1 MKIGVVMLVI
11 QQSPRRPKAR
21 RRPKV
26 GIAVAGG
33 GPIGGMYELGTLRAL
48 DEALEGVDLTRL
60 DVYVGVSSGAILAS
74 SLANGISPAEMCR
87 IFLGF
92 EPGGVRFRPETFL
105 RPAFREYAKRASTL
119 PRIVWSWMYDLATR
133 PLETDWLG
141 LIGRLSAIVPNGI
154 FDNEAVER
162 FLREVFETH
171 GRGNDF
177 RLLERK
183 LFVIAVELDTGSVVK
198 FGEAGRDHVPISRAV
213 QASAALPGLYPPVEI
228 DGSHY
233 VDGALRRTLHASVAM
248 DEGVDLV
255 IGLNPL
261 VPFDASLGPGIG
273 THAGSLVDTGLPTVL
288 SQTFR
293 TLLKSRMQVGLEKY
307 RTQYPETDL
316 VLFEPDPDDAEMFF
330 TNIFSYH
337 SRTQLTE
344 HAYRATLEDLRRRR
358 VELAPI
364 LARHGIRLRDE
375 ILDERTRTVATG
387 LGVRPPRMTRP
398 TAQLRRALDDL
409 AHLLQLPDADPAPSA
424 DRALA
429 PTTLPPSPRRQKRT
443 KRRAVSST

>member
-1 MKIGVVMLVI
+1 MLVI
-11 QQSPRRPKAR
+11 QQSPRRTKTHRKAR
-21 RRPKV
+21 V

-74 SLANGISPAEMCR
+74 SLANGISPEEMCR

-105 RPAFREYAKRASTL
+105 RPAFREYAKRVATL

-141 LIGRLSAIVPNGI
+141 LIGRLSAVVPNGI
-154 FDNEAVER
+154 FDNDAVER

-177 RLLERK
+177 RRLDRK
-183 LFVIAVELDTGSVVK
+183 LYVIAVALDTGSVVK
-198 FGEAGRDHVPISRAV
+198 FGEPGRDHVPISRAV

-228 DGSHY
+228 DGAHY

-261 VPFDASLGPGIG
+261 VPFDASLGPSSGAV
-273 THAGSLVDTGLPTVL
+273 AGSLIDTGLPTVL

-307 RTQYPETDL
+307 RTQYPDTDL
-316 VLFEPDPDDAEMFF
+316 VLFEPNADDAEMFF

-358 VELAPI
+358 AELEPI

-387 LGVRPPRMTRP
+387 LGQRPPRMTRP

-409 AHLLQLPDADPAPSA
+409 AHLLDLQDTDVGAQPGAATSVISVGPK
-424 DRALA
+424 
-429 PTTLPPSPRRQKRT
+429 PRHGTRQKR
-443 KRRAVSST
+443 RSTNPS